1 MGVGEDWVRKEKLV
15 GLSLFCELCREVN
28 LSLDTIIRL
37 LTLPQCCV
45 INTVVLVRFCQG
57 RGSALSLCLCFC
69 LFLSVSVSVCLS
81 VFVFVSVC
89 LSVCLSGSQ
98 NYVRV
103 IYRALSVTQSDL

>member
-1 MGVGEDWVRKEKLV
+1 MGVGEDWVRKEKVV

-45 INTVVLVRFCQG
+45 INTIVLVRLCQG
-57 RGSALSLCLCFC
+57 RGAAVSLS

-81 VFVFVSVC
+81 LS